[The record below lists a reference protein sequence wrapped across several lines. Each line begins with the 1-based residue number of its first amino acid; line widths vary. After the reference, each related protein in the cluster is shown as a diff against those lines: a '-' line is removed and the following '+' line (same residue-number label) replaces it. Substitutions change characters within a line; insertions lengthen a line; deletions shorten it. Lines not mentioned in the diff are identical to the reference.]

1 MYAEPNGFDRQGR
14 RVFLG
19 LMKMKRF
26 LLLLTVGYL
35 VTSGYADG
43 PSEFSLDKD
52 KNGVKVYTRKIEGSS
67 LKEFKGVTAI
77 KTSLT
82 SLVALM
88 DDTDALPRWLHNCG
102 AARLVQKINERERI
116 TYTTVKAPWPVSDRD
131 TVSYSKIV
139 QDPKSKIITIYL
151 KGMPDRYPVQSGKV
165 RVPSLKGFWQFIPN
179 KNGYVTV
186 IYQLH
191 SEPGGAIPDA
201 LANSTATDIPYH
213 TLLNMHKI
221 VKEEKYQSAK
231 LPQVKEL
238 N

>member
-1 MYAEPNGFDRQGR
+1 
-14 RVFLG
+14 
-19 LMKMKRF
+19 MKRF
-26 LLLLTVGYL
+26 FLSLAVGLL
-35 VTSGYADG
+35 VTSAYADS
-43 PSEFSLDKD
+43 PSEFALEKD
-52 KNGVKVYTRKIEGSS
+52 ENGVKVYTRKIEGSS

-88 DDTDALPRWLHNCG
+88 DDTEALPRWLHNCG
-102 AARLVQKINERERI
+102 AARLVQMINERERI
-116 TYTTVKAPWPVSDRD
+116 TYTTVKAPWPVADRD
-131 TVSYSKIV
+131 TVTYSKIV
-139 QDPKSKIITIYL
+139 QDAKSKIITIYL

-201 LANSTATDIPYH
+201 LANSTVTDIPYY